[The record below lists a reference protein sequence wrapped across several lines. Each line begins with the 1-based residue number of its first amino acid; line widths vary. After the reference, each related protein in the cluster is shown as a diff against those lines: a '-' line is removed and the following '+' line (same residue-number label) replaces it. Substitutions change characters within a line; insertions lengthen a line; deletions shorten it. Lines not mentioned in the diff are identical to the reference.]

1 MNQTVIIGN
10 LGANPELRY
19 TQSGKPLVTM
29 NIATNRKVRDEEV
42 TTWHHIEVW
51 DKLAEN
57 CAATLAAGTRV
68 IVVGRNEQ
76 FSWEDK
82 KTGERRTK
90 SLIVATD
97 VAVSLSRA
105 TATIEK
111 A

>member
-1 MNQTVIIGN
+1 MNQVVIIGN

-29 NIATNRKVRDEEV
+29 NVATNRKVRDEEV
-42 TTWHHIEVW
+42 TTWHHVEVW

-57 CAATLAAGTRV
+57 SAATLAAGTRV
-68 IVVGRNEQ
+68 LVVGRQEQ

-82 KTGERRTK
+82 KTGEKRTK
-90 SLIVATD
+90 TIIVASD
-97 VAVSLSRA
+97 IGVSLSRA